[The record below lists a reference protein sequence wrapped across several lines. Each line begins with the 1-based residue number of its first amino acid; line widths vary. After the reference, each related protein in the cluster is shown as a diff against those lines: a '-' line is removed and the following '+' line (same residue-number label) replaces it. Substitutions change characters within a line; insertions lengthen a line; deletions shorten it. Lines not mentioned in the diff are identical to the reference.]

1 MITKTRIV
9 KIIVMCLAAMAFAL
23 PMNAQSKK
31 GYINRMKQEKQRF
44 SDSLRN
50 EKEAYRRRLN
60 EEYAQFIKERWE
72 TFKSH
77 KGEPRPLF
85 PEPPQPYKRDGNV
98 PIPELPNPIPVKPIE
113 VPQPDP
119 TIPKR
124 PDLDLPALPTPPD
137 FSFLTY
143 GTQCKV
149 HTGNSMKFSLKNTNE
164 NTISDAW
171 MWLTD
176 NDATASLLAD
186 CLEWCNA
193 LSLGDWGYFCLLR
206 DMAETL
212 LGKDSNESV
221 LLQLYL
227 MSQSGYMVRIG
238 RINGHL
244 VPLLPFDGDVFVYYY
259 IDLADGRFYIMSER
273 EEGSFDICNRS
284 FSEKASKLSLRM
296 ECPPRFAFSPT
307 NTRTFAAKRFP
318 ELCVQLEINRN
329 LIDFYN
335 GYPHSLW
342 TNYSWAGLSEEVKAK
357 LYPVL
362 RKGIEGKGQIEAAN
376 RIINFVQTAFEY
388 QTDQDQFG
396 YERPLFADE
405 TFFYPYSD
413 CEDRAILF
421 SILVR
426 DLLGLDV
433 VLLHYHDHLATAVC
447 YTEELNG
454 YYFELDGKTYY
465 VSDPTYIGANVGECA
480 PPYRNETPKVHKL

>member
-9 KIIVMCLAAMAFAL
+9 KIIVMGLVVMAFAL
-23 PMNAQSKK
+23 PMEAQSKK
-31 GYINRMKQEKQRF
+31 DYINKMKQEKQRF

-72 TFKSH
+72 TLKSNQ
-77 KGEPRPLF
+77 GEPRPLF
-85 PEPPQPYKRDGNV
+85 PEPPQPYKRDGNA
-98 PIPELPNPIPVKPIE
+98 PIPELPNPIPVKPIV

-124 PDLDLPALPTPPD
+124 PDWDLPTLPTPPD
-137 FSFLTY
+137 FSFTCY

-149 HTGNSMKFSLKNTNE
+149 HAGNGLKFSLKDTKE
-164 NTISDAW
+164 NTLSDAW

-176 NDATASLLAD
+176 NEATTALLAD
-186 CLEWCNA
+186 CLEWREV

-227 MSQSGYMVRIG
+227 MAQSDYMVRIG

-244 VPLLPFDGDVFVYYY
+244 VPLLPFEDDVFVYYY
-259 IDLADGRFYIMSER
+259 LTLPDGRFYIMSDGR
-273 EEGSFDICNRS
+273 EGDFDICNRA
-284 FSEKASKLSLRM
+284 FSNKESKLSLRM

-307 NTRTFAAKRFP
+307 SSRTFAAKRFP
-318 ELCVQLEINRN
+318 ELRVQLETNRN
-329 LIDFYN
+329 LIDFYD
-335 GYPHSLW
+335 GYPQSLW
-342 TNYSWAGLSEEVKAK
+342 TNYSWAGLSEEVKDK
-357 LYPVL
+357 LYPML

-388 QTDQDQFG
+388 QTDQEQFG

-426 DLLGLDV
+426 DLLGLDI